1 LRGTR
6 YLIDTRSRGECRDA
20 FIGRVWSQLT
30 PSFMSSSS
38 PPSTIASTS
47 YALTSLLDSLH
58 THIQHQTQLL
68 PTLHAQLGLP
78 PTAIED
84 ELKSLKQQLVEG
96 IERQVNVR
104 RKEVDTWVEKC
115 ELMENE
121 CIRYSKALG
130 GNTKVTGISVAE
142 LKKEPVLPKRYEMVA
157 THQEKLR
164 QVSAISFRFCMQL
177 PNLDG
182 QLYHTKL
189 EQLTTLT
196 NRLSGLLRT
205 LGLDYFARDILE
217 PTPASGEAQNDP
229 KANRDVTPE
238 RFLKLEKELVR
249 GKAEVVSGHLFL
261 RNGVLTY
268 W

>member
-1 LRGTR
+1 MQ
-6 YLIDTRSRGECRDA
+6 
-20 FIGRVWSQLT
+20 GRVHWSCLVEVEAV
-30 PSFMSSSS
+30 FMSSSS
-38 PPSTIASTS
+38 PPPSTIASTS

-96 IERQVNVR
+96 IERQVNIR

-115 ELMENE
+115 ELVENE
-121 CIRYSKALG
+121 CTRYSKALG
-130 GNTKVTGISVAE
+130 GNTKVTGVSVAE

-157 THQEKLR
+157 THKEKLR
-164 QVSAISFRFCMQL
+164 QVGRTSFRLCMV
-177 PNLDG
+177 PNLED

-205 LGLDYFARDILE
+205 LGSDYFTRDILE
-217 PTPASGEAQNDP
+217 PTPANGEARSDP

-249 GKAEVVSGHLFL
+249 GKAEVVSGRLFL
-261 RNGVLTY
+261 
-268 W
+268 